1 MDGSQP
7 HGERDV
13 LLRERVSAG
22 GLAAVRD
29 VIGDRAVRL
38 GLPGADVRRFV
49 LAVNEAVTNAI
60 RHATGA
66 GEVVVW
72 YDGSRLVA
80 KICDEGPGIEHAPAT
95 ATPPV
100 EALGGRGLW
109 LIHQLVDQVGIV
121 NTPGGA
127 LVRLEVSCQAGGG
140 R

>member
-1 MDGSQP
+1 
-7 HGERDV
+7 
-13 LLRERVSAG
+13 
-22 GLAAVRD
+22 

-72 YDGSRLVA
+72 YDGNRLVA
-80 KICDEGPGIEHAPAT
+80 EICDEGPGIEQAPAT